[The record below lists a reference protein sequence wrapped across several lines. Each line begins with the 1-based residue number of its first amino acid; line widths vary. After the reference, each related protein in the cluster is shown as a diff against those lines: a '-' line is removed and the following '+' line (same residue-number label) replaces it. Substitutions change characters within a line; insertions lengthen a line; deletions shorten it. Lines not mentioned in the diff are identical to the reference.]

1 VVSMGEK
8 HLVMPIPLF
17 AAFSVY
23 LAALRM
29 A

>member
-1 VVSMGEK
+1 VVIVCEK
-8 HLVMPIPLF
+8 HLVTTIPLF

-23 LAALRM
+23 LVALRM